1 MNSPKTIAL
10 AAVMTLTAVSAAA
23 EGENICMHADKAY
36 SPGSIIA
43 LGKVPYKCGPSE
55 SGQMRWASVSA
66 ASDANCVYEGNE
78 YGRGSLIVVDVHT
91 KSNSKARFYAIILLR
106 LFLALTDCACAPY
119 TSHLQ
124 HCDSCNAAS
133 RNHR

>member
-1 MNSPKTIAL
+1 MNSPKVIAL
-10 AAVMTLTAVSAAA
+10 AAAMTLTAFSAAA
-23 EGENICMHADKAY
+23 EGETTCMHANKAY

-66 ASDANCVYEGNE
+66 ASDANCVYAGQE

-91 KSNSKARFYAIILLR
+91 LNCSSGQWFVKK
-106 LFLALTDCACAPY
+106 
-119 TSHLQ
+119 
-124 HCDSCNAAS
+124 
-133 RNHR
+133 